1 MNFGEFEAQ
10 PEFLL
15 PKFRAGA
22 NSFEDLLVPFGGED
36 IVTVGK
42 RGLDSILEVLANDNH
57 ADNILMVSHGATMW
71 GVCLQLGIQFPE
83 GVGFSNCAICEFQ
96 YHQEQ
101 LELQK
106 LILPT
111 KAFKT
116 YSFEGE

>member
-1 MNFGEFEAQ
+1 MNLGEFEAQ

-15 PKFRAGA
+15 PKFRTSA

-42 RGLDSILEVLANDNH
+42 WALDSILEVLANDDH
-57 ADNILMVSHGATMW
+57 ADNILMVSHGSTMW
-71 GVCLQLGIQFPE
+71 GICLQLGIQFPE
-83 GVGFSNCAICEFQ
+83 EVGFSNCAICEFQ
-96 YHQEQ
+96 YYQEQ

-116 YSFEGE
+116 YSFERD